1 MKGARSNLAV
11 VPWVFS
17 DAFSTV
23 VSREAS
29 PLDRTERIAKK
40 SFARVR
46 EATRRPS
53 SNVEYKYPSGRTT
66 VPSRHAPSRSR
77 ARERT
82 FLFQPGHH
90 GATTFDRA
98 RNLARRSQPRTSGRV
113 PSETNT
119 SRSTRR
125 VYYENSRELT
135 LTVDPSIM
143 N

>member
-53 SNVEYKYPSGRTT
+53 SNVE
-66 VPSRHAPSRSR
+66 
-77 ARERT
+77 
-82 FLFQPGHH
+82 
-90 GATTFDRA
+90 
-98 RNLARRSQPRTSGRV
+98 
-113 PSETNT
+113 
-119 SRSTRR
+119 
-125 VYYENSRELT
+125 
-135 LTVDPSIM
+135 
-143 N
+143 